1 MVAAQVILGLWA
13 TGLAVA
19 APQLDFGDSRS
30 AVAVNNQGNID
41 QSQVVSDV
49 VSALQPSIEAAIAEA
64 LSSLSSSSISSS
76 NSGSNFGSNSGSSF
90 SNNDGRF
97 SSGLS
102 STGGAAAAAVQEP
115 AQYNYEYKVADE
127 EAQNYISK
135 TESRDGDTLT
145 GQYSYVDP
153 SGALITVNYE
163 AGPMGY
169 SAVTDKQEGFVDI
182 RPQPAKTS
190 SNGFSGAS
198 STGFTGSSSTG
209 FSGSSSSGFSGSSST
224 GFSGVSGVS
233 SSSTTV
239 DQSAL
244 ISEIIASLQPQ
255 ISSAVQSALSTSS
268 STGFTRDTNN
278 VGLGRAGGARD
289 LAGTFGDGVS
299 VNIDTP
305 EYNINY

>member
-1 MVAAQVILGLWA
+1 MVAAQVLLGLWA

-30 AVAVNNQGNID
+30 AVAVNSYQNNLNQD
-41 QSQVVSDV
+41 QVVSDV

-64 LSSLSSSSISSS
+64 LATLSSTSGSISSSIS
-76 NSGSNFGSNSGSSF
+76 GSNSGSISGSSF
-90 SNNDGRF
+90 SSNGGRF

-135 TESRDGDTLT
+135 SESRDGDSLT

-163 AGPMGY
+163 AGPMGF
-169 SAVTDKQEGFVDI
+169 SAVTDKQEGFVAI
-182 RPQPAKTS
+182 RAQSA
-190 SNGFSGAS
+190 
-198 STGFTGSSSTG
+198 
-209 FSGSSSSGFSGSSST
+209 GSSSSGFSGSSST
-224 GFSGVSGVS
+224 GFSGSSSAGFSGASSSGFSGSSSAGFSGVS
-233 SSSTTV
+233 SSSTSI

-244 ISEIIASLQPQ
+244 ITEIIASLQPQ
-255 ISSAVQSALSTSS
+255 ISSAVQSALSSS
-268 STGFTRDTNN
+268 RSTGLARDSNT
-278 VGLGRAGGARD
+278 RAGAARD
-289 LAGTFGDGVS
+289 LAGTFGNGVS